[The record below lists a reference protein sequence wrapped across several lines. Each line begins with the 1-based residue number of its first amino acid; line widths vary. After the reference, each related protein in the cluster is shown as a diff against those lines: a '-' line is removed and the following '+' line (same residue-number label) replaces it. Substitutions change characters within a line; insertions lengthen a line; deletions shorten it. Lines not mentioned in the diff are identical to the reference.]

1 MAFFPA
7 PPPPLP
13 SLCPLPFIRQL
24 LGHLNFKSLSC
35 FISIPQSRK
44 KLPHCH
50 TTLFQGLSPTL
61 FCTDRQERRQRRL
74 GMRLIVI
81 ISNTLPF
88 KSGNHNSKLNTN
100 DSHIYCQSPSS
111 LALNFSNFTLCF
123 PSRYKMIT
131 GNIKV

>member
-1 MAFFPA
+1 MAS
-7 PPPPLP
+7 PPPLP
-13 SLCPLPFIRQL
+13 SLCPLPFSRQL

-35 FISIPQSRK
+35 FISIPHSQK

-88 KSGNHNSKLNTN
+88 KSGNCDSKLNTN

>member
-1 MAFFPA
+1 MAS
-7 PPPPLP
+7 PPPLP
-13 SLCPLPFIRQL
+13 LCPLPFSRQL
-24 LGHLNFKSLSC
+24 LGRLNFKSLSC
-35 FISIPQSRK
+35 FISIPYSRK

-74 GMRLIVI
+74 AMRLIVI

-88 KSGNHNSKLNTN
+88 KSGNCDSKLNTN

-111 LALNFSNFTLCF
+111 LSLNFSNFTLCF